1 MALEDYTKAG
11 LYPTVSETCYAHCML
26 VHLIIPSFLSFFSFI
41 DGRRKVYKIRYEDK
55 DWEEMDV
62 MVVREHLVVELPLS
76 DGVDDVS
83 SCMLYVVVLWSYT

>member
-1 MALEDYTKAG
+1 
-11 LYPTVSETCYAHCML
+11 ML

>member
-1 MALEDYTKAG
+1 MALEDYTKAE
-11 LYPTVSETCYAHCML
+11 LYPTVSEYMVYADCML

-62 MVVREHLVVELPLS
+62 MDVREHLVVELPLN

-83 SCMLYVVVLWSYT
+83 SCMYMMLS